1 MEQPGACVLASFLVP
16 PERAAPDIRIG
27 EQTPYRLGGC
37 MHFGL
42 STEQQEIRERAAEFA
57 DREVAP
63 HAAELDRED
72 RVPFET
78 LEKLSEMG
86 FMGLCVPEEYGG
98 AGSDFVSYVLMLEE
112 ISRADAGVGV
122 TLAVHTSAGTLPI
135 VMYGDEDQKARWV
148 PDLARGE
155 KIGCF
160 ALTEP
165 TTGSDAAAIQTSAE
179 RVDGGYR
186 ISGHKQ
192 WVTNGRVAGTM
203 VVFARAD
210 GGAQEGVT
218 AFVVGMDAEGISF
231 GKHARKMGVISAT
244 TDDVLLDDVFV
255 PEEDRLGVEGK
266 GLGVALGTLDTGRIG
281 IAAQA
286 VGIAEAAFR
295 YAADYA
301 VERTTFGKPIAEHQ
315 AVAFKL
321 ADMQTKIRAARLLVY
336 EAAWMKDRGMR
347 VTEAGARAKLYASQV
362 ANEVTYDAVQVLGG
376 YGYMK
381 DHPVERHYRDA
392 RVTEIYEGTSEIQR
406 LVISRGIL
414 KERAESPGG
423 VEGPGQSSGKKIG
436 DRARK
441 EREGDG

>member
-1 MEQPGACVLASFLVP
+1 MNFELGKEQREVK
-16 PERAAPDIRIG
+16 
-27 EQTPYRLGGC
+27 
-37 MHFGL
+37 
-42 STEQQEIRERAAEFA
+42 ERAAEFA

-63 HAAELDRED
+63 YAAELDRED
-72 RVPFET
+72 RFPTET
-78 LEKLSEMG
+78 FEKLADAG
-86 FMGLCVPEEYGG
+86 FTGLCVPEEYGG
-98 AGSDFVSYVLMLEE
+98 TGADFLSYVLLLEE

-135 VMYGDEDQKARWV
+135 LMYGDEEQKSRWI
-148 PDLARGE
+148 PDLARGA

-165 TTGSDAAAIQTSAE
+165 EAGSDAAAIQAQAE

-186 ISGHKQ
+186 LSGNKQ
-192 WVTNGRVAGTM
+192 WVTNGRVAGDM
-203 VVFARAD
+203 IVFARAP
-210 GGAQEGVT
+210 EGVT

-231 GKHARKMGVISAT
+231 GEHARKMGVISAT
-244 TDDVLLDDVFV
+244 TDDVLLDNVFV
-255 PEEDRLGVEGK
+255 PEEDRLGEEGK

-286 VGIAEAAFR
+286 LGIAEAAFR
-295 YAADYA
+295 YASDYA
-301 VERTTFGKPIAEHQ
+301 AERTTFGKPIAEHQ

-321 ADMQTKIRAARLLVY
+321 ADMQTKIRAARLLTH
-336 EAAWMKDRGMR
+336 EAAWMRDRGMR

-362 ANEVTYDAVQVLGG
+362 ANKVTYDAVQTLGG

-381 DHPVERHYRDA
+381 DHPVERYYRDA

-423 VEGPGQSSGKKIG
+423 VEGSRPVVG
-436 DRARK
+436 
-441 EREGDG
+441 

>member
-1 MEQPGACVLASFLVP
+1 LDFELGKEQ
-16 PERAAPDIRIG
+16 R
-27 EQTPYRLGGC
+27 
-37 MHFGL
+37 
-42 STEQQEIRERAAEFA
+42 EIRDRAAEFA

-63 HAAELDRED
+63 RAAELDRED
-72 RVPFET
+72 RFPTETFE
-78 LEKLSEMG
+78 KFADVG

-98 AGSDFVSYVLMLEE
+98 AGTDFLSYALLLEE

-135 VMYGDEDQKARWV
+135 LMYGDEDQKVRWV
-148 PDLARGE
+148 QDLARGE

-165 TTGSDAAAIQTSAE
+165 EAGSDAAAIAASAE

-186 ISGHKQ
+186 LSGHKQ
-192 WVTNGRVAGTM
+192 WVTNGRVAGAM
-203 VVFARAD
+203 VVFARAP
-210 GGAQEGVT
+210 EGVT
-218 AFVVGMDAEGISF
+218 AYVVRLDAEGISF
-231 GKHARKMGVISAT
+231 GKHAKKMGVISAT
-244 TDDVLLDDVFV
+244 TDDVLLDNVFV
-255 PEEDRLGVEGK
+255 PEEDRLGEEGR
-266 GLGVALGTLDTGRIG
+266 GLSVALGTLDSGRIG

-286 VGIAEAAFR
+286 IGIAEAAFR

-301 VERTTFGKPIAEHQ
+301 SRRTTFGKPIAEHQ

-321 ADMQTKIRAARLLVY
+321 ADMQTKVRAARLLTH
-336 EAAWMKDRGMR
+336 EAAWMKDRGVR

-381 DHPVERHYRDA
+381 DHPVERYYRDA

-414 KERAESPGG
+414 EEKTEAPGG
-423 VEGPGQSSGKKIG
+423 VEGSRPVVG
-436 DRARK
+436 
-441 EREGDG
+441 

>member
-1 MEQPGACVLASFLVP
+1 MNFELSAEQHEIK
-16 PERAAPDIRIG
+16 ER
-27 EQTPYRLGGC
+27 
-37 MHFGL
+37 
-42 STEQQEIRERAAEFA
+42 SAEFA

-63 HAAELDRED
+63 CAAELDRED

-78 LEKLSEMG
+78 LEKLAEMG

-98 AGSDFVSYVLMLEE
+98 AGSDFFTYCLMIEE

-135 VMYGDEDQKARWV
+135 VMYGSEDQKARWV
-148 PDLARGE
+148 PDLARGN
-155 KIGCF
+155 KIGSF

-165 TTGSDAAAIQTSAE
+165 TTGSDAAAIKTTAE

-186 ISGHKQ
+186 LSGHKQ
-192 WVTNGRVAGTM
+192 WVTNGRVAGATI
-203 VVFARAD
+203 VFARAP
-210 GGAQEGVT
+210 EGPT
-218 AFVVGMDAEGISF
+218 AFVVGMDAQGISF
-231 GKHARKMGVISAT
+231 GKHAQKMGVISAT
-244 TDDVLLDDVFV
+244 TDDVLLDNVFV
-255 PEEDRLGVEGK
+255 PEENRLGEEGE
-266 GLGVALGTLDTGRIG
+266 GLKVALGTLDFGRIG

-286 VGIAEAAFR
+286 LGIAEAAFR
-295 YAADYA
+295 YASKYAAD
-301 VERTTFGKPIAEHQ
+301 RTTFGKPIAEHQ

-414 KERAESPGG
+414 KERTESPGG
-423 VEGPGQSSGKKIG
+423 IEGSRPVVG
-436 DRARK
+436 
-441 EREGDG
+441 

>member
-1 MEQPGACVLASFLVP
+1 MNFELSTQQQETK
-16 PERAAPDIRIG
+16 ERAA
-27 EQTPYRLGGC
+27 Q
-37 MHFGL
+37 
-42 STEQQEIRERAAEFA
+42 FA

-63 HAAELDRED
+63 YAAGLDLED
-72 RVPFET
+72 RFPAET
-78 LEKLSEMG
+78 FEKLAATG

-98 AGSDFVSYVLMLEE
+98 TGADFLSYVLLLEE
-112 ISRADAGVGV
+112 ISRADAGVGA

-135 VMYGDEDQKARWV
+135 LMHGTEEQKARWV

-165 TTGSDAAAIQTSAE
+165 TTGSDAAAIQTRAE

-203 VVFARAD
+203 VVFARAE
-210 GGAQEGVT
+210 GGAEEGVT

-244 TDDVLLDDVFV
+244 TDDVLFVDVFV
-255 PEEDRLGVEGK
+255 PEGARLGVEGK
-266 GLGVALGTLDTGRIG
+266 GLEVALGTLDAGRIG

-301 VERTTFGKPIAEHQ
+301 AKRTTFGKPIAEHQ

-336 EAAWMKDRGMR
+336 EAAWIKDRGMR
-347 VTEAGARAKLYASQV
+347 VTEAGAQAKLYASQV
-362 ANEVTYDAVQVLGG
+362 ANEVAYEAVQTLGG

-381 DHPVERHYRDA
+381 DHPVERYYRDA

-406 LVISRGIL
+406 LVIARAIL
-414 KERAESPGG
+414 KERTEAPGG
-423 VEGPGQSSGKKIG
+423 VEGSRPVVG
-436 DRARK
+436 
-441 EREGDG
+441 

>member
-1 MEQPGACVLASFLVP
+1 MNF
-16 PERAAPDIRIG
+16 R
-27 EQTPYRLGGC
+27 
-37 MHFGL
+37 L
-42 STEQQEIRERAAEFA
+42 STEQQEIRDRAAEFA
-57 DREVAP
+57 DRVVAP
-63 HAAELDRED
+63 YAAELDRED

-98 AGSDFVSYVLMLEE
+98 AGADFLSYALLIEE

-135 VMYGDEDQKARWV
+135 VMYGDADQKARWV
-148 PDLARGE
+148 PDLAQGN
-155 KIGCF
+155 KIGSF

-165 TTGSDAAAIQTSAE
+165 TTGSDASAIQTTAE
-179 RVDGGYR
+179 RVEGGYR
-186 ISGHKQ
+186 LSGHKQ
-192 WVTNGRVAGTM
+192 WVTNGRVAGSM
-203 VVFARAD
+203 ISFARAP
-210 GGAQEGVT
+210 EGVT
-218 AFVVGMDAEGISF
+218 AFVVSMDTEGVSF
-231 GKHARKMGVISAT
+231 GKHAQKMGVISAT
-244 TDDVLLDDVFV
+244 TDDVLLDNVFV
-255 PEEDRLGVEGK
+255 PEEDRLLPEGK
-266 GLGVALGTLDTGRIG
+266 GLSVALGTLDFGRIG

-286 VGIAEAAFR
+286 LGIAEAAFLYASE
-295 YAADYA
+295 YAA
-301 VERTTFGKPIAEHQ
+301 ERTTFGKPIAEHQ
-315 AVAFKL
+315 AIAFKL
-321 ADMQTKIRAARLLVY
+321 ADMQTKIRAARLLTH

-362 ANEVTYDAVQVLGG
+362 ANEVTYDAVQILGG

-423 VEGPGQSSGKKIG
+423 VEGSRPVVG
-436 DRARK
+436 
-441 EREGDG
+441 

>member
-1 MEQPGACVLASFLVP
+1 MNFELDKEQ
-16 PERAAPDIRIG
+16 R
-27 EQTPYRLGGC
+27 
-37 MHFGL
+37 
-42 STEQQEIRERAAEFA
+42 EIKERAAEFA

-63 HAAELDRED
+63 YAAELDRED
-72 RVPFET
+72 RFPAETFE
-78 LEKLSEMG
+78 KMADMG

-98 AGSDFVSYVLMLEE
+98 AGTDFLSYVLLVEE

-135 VMYGDEDQKARWV
+135 LMYGDGDQKARWV

-165 TTGSDAAAIQTSAE
+165 TTGSDAAAIATRAE

-186 ISGHKQ
+186 LSGHKQ
-192 WVTNGRVAGTM
+192 WVTNGRVAGAM
-203 VVFARAD
+203 IVFARAR
-210 GGAQEGVT
+210 EGVT
-218 AFVVGMDAEGISF
+218 AFVVGMDAEEISF
-231 GKHARKMGVISAT
+231 GKHARKMGVVSAT
-244 TDDVLLDDVFV
+244 TDDVLLDNVFV
-255 PEEDRLGVEGK
+255 PEENRLGEEGR
-266 GLGVALGTLDTGRIG
+266 GLSVALGTLDSGRIG

-286 VGIAEAAFR
+286 TGIAEAAFR

-301 VERTTFGKPIAEHQ
+301 AERTTFGKPIAEHQ

-321 ADMQTKIRAARLLVY
+321 ADMQTKVRAARLLTH
-336 EAAWMKDRGMR
+336 EAAWMRDQGMR

-362 ANEVTYDAVQVLGG
+362 ANEVTYDAVQILGG

-381 DHPVERHYRDA
+381 DHPVERYYRDA

-414 KERAESPGG
+414 NERAEAPGG
-423 VEGPGQSSGKKIG
+423 VEGSRPVVG
-436 DRARK
+436 
-441 EREGDG
+441 

>member
-1 MEQPGACVLASFLVP
+1 MNF
-16 PERAAPDIRIG
+16 R
-27 EQTPYRLGGC
+27 
-37 MHFGL
+37 L
-42 STEQQEIRERAAEFA
+42 STEQQEIRDRAAEFA
-57 DREVAP
+57 DRVVAP
-63 HAAELDRED
+63 YAAELDRED

-98 AGSDFVSYVLMLEE
+98 AGAEFLSYALLIEE

-135 VMYGDEDQKARWV
+135 VMYGDADQKARWV
-148 PDLARGE
+148 PDLAQGN
-155 KIGCF
+155 KIGSF

-165 TTGSDAAAIQTSAE
+165 TTGSDASAIQTTAE
-179 RVDGGYR
+179 RVEGGYR
-186 ISGHKQ
+186 LSGHKQ
-192 WVTNGRVAGTM
+192 WVTNGRVAGSM
-203 VVFARAD
+203 ISFARAP
-210 GGAQEGVT
+210 EGVT
-218 AFVVGMDAEGISF
+218 AFVVSMDTEGVSF
-231 GKHARKMGVISAT
+231 GKHAQKMGVISAT
-244 TDDVLLDDVFV
+244 TDDVLLDNVFV
-255 PEEDRLGVEGK
+255 PEEDRLLPEGK
-266 GLGVALGTLDTGRIG
+266 GLSVALGTLDFGRIG

-286 VGIAEAAFR
+286 LGIAEAAFLYASE
-295 YAADYA
+295 YAA
-301 VERTTFGKPIAEHQ
+301 ERTTFGKPIAEHQ
-315 AVAFKL
+315 AIAFKL
-321 ADMQTKIRAARLLVY
+321 ADMQTKIRAARLLTH

-362 ANEVTYDAVQVLGG
+362 ANEVTYDAVQILGG

-423 VEGPGQSSGKKIG
+423 VEGSRPVVG
-436 DRARK
+436 
-441 EREGDG
+441 